1 MSPAPAALGD
11 FFEPGRAYT
20 THADYVAPEEAFEF
34 ACAAVTRT
42 PFPDAIDEDRIAFGF
57 LRTSSVPWTPTGLLP
72 THFARFR
79 GHTWHP
85 TTAPEW
91 LTAAVAAA
99 TVLSPLAQAEDAKR
113 ARDLA
118 GEIGALMAGGTALES
133 APWYPARPGDLVHVH
148 YEAGG
153 VTAAFGETY
162 RITAGAH
169 GFLSMRLLCHTLP
182 DGEPAEGV
190 VGCFAVDDDPDPL
203 MELWME
209 AGPQR
214 LTIVRDGRVVHAG
227 QVAQ

>member
-1 MSPAPAALGD
+1 MSDTGIGE

-20 THADYVAPEEAFEF
+20 TLGDYVAPELAVSF

-42 PFPDAIDEDRIAFGF
+42 PNGDQIAFGF
-57 LRTSSVPWTPTGLLP
+57 LRASDVPWTPTGLGAE
-72 THFARFR
+72 HHAHYNGR
-79 GHTWHP
+79 TWHP

-99 TVLSPLAQAEDAKR
+99 ADRSPLAQAEDAKR

-148 YEAGG
+148 YEQAGEQPP
-153 VTAAFGETY
+153 FGETY
-162 RITAGAH
+162 IVGDAGN
-169 GFLSMRLLCHTLP
+169 GWLSVQLLAHTLP
-182 DGEPAEGV
+182 DTTPYAADM
-190 VGCFAVDDDPDPL
+190 VGCFAAEETTHPVHE
-203 MELWME
+203 MWFE
-209 AGPQR
+209 AGPHL
-214 LTIVRDGRVVHAG
+214 LTIVRDGQVVHAG